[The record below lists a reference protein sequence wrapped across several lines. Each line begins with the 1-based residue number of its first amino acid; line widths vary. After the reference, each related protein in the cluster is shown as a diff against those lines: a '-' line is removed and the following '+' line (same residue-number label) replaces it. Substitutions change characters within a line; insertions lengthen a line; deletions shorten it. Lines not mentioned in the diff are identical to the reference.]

1 MLTSGPLLH
10 ASSQAHMLDDIYFP
24 DHHEGKSAKCRNI
37 IRTLPLP
44 TTRGS
49 QDVILL
55 LKRMCLPIFN
65 SFIDHTNVRVTPL
78 QLQTTFLLKN
88 LKDGF
93 L

>member
-10 ASSQAHMLDDIYFP
+10 AGSQAHMLEWTDDVYFP
-24 DHHEGKSAKCRNI
+24 DHHEGKSSKCRNI

-55 LKRMCLPIFN
+55 RKRMYLPIFN
-65 SFIDHTNVRVTPL
+65 SFIDHTNVRVTPCS
-78 QLQTTFLLKN
+78 LK
-88 LKDGF
+88 LHF
-93 L
+93 S